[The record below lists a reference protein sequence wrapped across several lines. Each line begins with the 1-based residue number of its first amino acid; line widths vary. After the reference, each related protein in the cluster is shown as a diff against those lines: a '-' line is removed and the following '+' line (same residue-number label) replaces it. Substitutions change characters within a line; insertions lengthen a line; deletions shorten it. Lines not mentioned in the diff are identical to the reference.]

1 MKTITNLVVFVQPR
15 TRQLAELEHLGKL
28 GASRGVRCWIVAVGL
43 QDARMGDTGGRLVL
57 TGADPVMLQSLVEM
71 GFPESDARRGL
82 AARPNNLEVLSFS
95 VPCSA
100 TS

>member
-15 TRQLAELEHLGKL
+15 TRQLA

-57 TGADPVMLQSLVEM
+57 TGGDPVMLQSLVEM

>member
-1 MKTITNLVVFVQPR
+1 MKWCIVGENHHKFGCVRAATNSTAVLPVQQPR
-15 TRQLAELEHLGKL
+15 G
-28 GASRGVRCWIVAVGL
+28 WIVAVGL

>member
-1 MKTITNLVVFVQPR
+1 
-15 TRQLAELEHLGKL
+15 
-28 GASRGVRCWIVAVGL
+28 
-43 QDARMGDTGGRLVL
+43 MGDTGGRLVL

>member
-1 MKTITNLVVFVQPR
+1 MKWCIVGENHHKFGCVRAATNSTAGR
-15 TRQLAELEHLGKL
+15 
-28 GASRGVRCWIVAVGL
+28 ASRGVRCWIVAVGL